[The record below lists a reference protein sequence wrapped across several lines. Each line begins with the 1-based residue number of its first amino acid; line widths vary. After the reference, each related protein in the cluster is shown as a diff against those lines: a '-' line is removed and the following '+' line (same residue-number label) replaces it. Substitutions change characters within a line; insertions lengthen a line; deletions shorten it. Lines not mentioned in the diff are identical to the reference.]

1 MDNLQELY
9 QQVIIDHGT
18 QPRNF
23 GVLEPCSHHAE
34 GFNPLCGDELML
46 YLQTED
52 DVITDVKFT
61 GQGCAI
67 STASA
72 SLMSQYLMGKHIDQ
86 AKGAMHAFIQMVT
99 ERPDDEY
106 PDLDKLT
113 ILAGVNKYPSR
124 VKCATLAWHTLQAAL
139 DNATQP
145 VTTE

>member
-23 GVLEPCSHHAE
+23 GTLEPCSHQAE

-72 SLMSQYLMGKHIDQ
+72 SLMSQYLVSKNIEQVKDAMQ
-86 AKGAMHAFIQMVT
+86 AFTQMVT
-99 ERPDDEY
+99 ESPDDEY
-106 PDLDKLT
+106 PALGKLT

-139 DNATQP
+139 DNAVQP
-145 VTTE
+145 ATTE